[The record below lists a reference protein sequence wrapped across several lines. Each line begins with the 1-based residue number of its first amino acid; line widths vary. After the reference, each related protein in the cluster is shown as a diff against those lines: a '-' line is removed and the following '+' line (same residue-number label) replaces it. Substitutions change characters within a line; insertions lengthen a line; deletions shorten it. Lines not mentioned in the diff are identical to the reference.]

1 MTQDSDL
8 LYFLLRQYRKQIRR
22 ASTIPPSS
30 KLRRWS
36 YPWSV
41 EQQYNKYLQSIFSGL
56 TSYVIDYVK
65 QVGEPLLRGDSAD
78 FRCDALPGATFKLLM
93 STLSGWIAKFVE
105 DKPQILLGLGDIG
118 NKLQSFTDRRW
129 NSATKSM
136 LGFEFDQSA
145 PWWENTRTTWA
156 DTNYELIVSNT
167 QKYVAQINDLTEKAI
182 VNGWGYQSLIG
193 DLQTLG
199 DEMTGPRS
207 RLIARDQIGKLN
219 SYISQAEQASA
230 GISMYIWRTA
240 GDERVRGMPG
250 GKWQYAIPSHWA
262 MEGKLCRW
270 DNANVY
276 SDDVGITWL
285 QRGSDMPL
293 SHPGIEIQCRC
304 QAIPF
309 FDLLVGIVD
318 NQLNSEAF

>member
-1 MTQDSDL
+1 MTQESDL
-8 LYFLLRQYRKQIRR
+8 LYFLLRQHRKQLRR
-22 ASTIPPSS
+22 ASTSLPSK

-36 YPWSV
+36 YPWSI
-41 EQQYNKYLQSIFSGL
+41 EQQYVKYLQSIFAGMSA
-56 TSYVIDYVK
+56 YVLDYVK
-65 QVGEPLLRGDSAD
+65 QVGEPLLRGDSD
-78 FRCDALPGATFKLLM
+78 FHCDALPGKTFKLLI
-93 STLSGWIAKFVE
+93 STLSGWMVKFAAN
-105 DKPQILLGLGDIG
+105 KPQLVMGLGDIG
-118 NKLQSFTDRRW
+118 SSLKAFTSRRW
-129 NSATKSM
+129 NSSTKTM

-145 PWWENTRTTWA
+145 PWWDDVRTNWA

-167 QKYVAQINDLTEKAI
+167 QRYVAQINDLTEKAV

-193 DLQTLG
+193 DLETLG
-199 DEMTGPRS
+199 AEMEGPRA

-270 DNANVY
+270 DNSNVY
-276 SDDVGITWL
+276 SEDGGTTWL

-309 FDLLVGIVD
+309 FDLMVGVID
-318 NQLNSEAF
+318 EQLNAEAF